1 MSGSVWWFVRRGAY
15 LFRTEGFAGL
25 LSGTGRHLTQLLRGL
40 YWSEEFVIYATD
52 TCGYGIGLSEPS
64 VEGLEV
70 YVIHTE
76 TDVLK
81 LCAAGYED
89 VRCIVRP
96 AGRRLSSGAVG
107 FCAFVNRRVS
117 HVAWVAFN
125 ATAKRGFDSLPYDID
140 FENGEAA
147 WGGALTISRYRNLG
161 LYRYVMAWRMRYCH
175 ERGCPVLVDSTSLLN
190 VASLR
195 SQATYNP
202 EVRAVGHY
210 RRFLRRSRWTQR
222 EPGISQAALY
232 GTAQ

>member
-1 MSGSVWWFVRRGAY
+1 MNIAPGWYVRRGVH
-15 LFRTEGFAGL
+15 LLRSEGVAGL
-25 LSGTGRHLTQLLRGL
+25 LSGTGRHLTQLLRGI

-52 TCGYGIGLSEPS
+52 TCGYEIGLAEPS

-70 YVIHTE
+70 YVLHTE
-76 TDVLK
+76 ADVVRL
-81 LCAAGYED
+81 LAAGYED

-96 AGRRLSSGAVG
+96 TGSRLSSGAVG
-107 FCAFVNRRVS
+107 FCAFVNRRVA
-117 HVAWVAFN
+117 HVAWVAFD
-125 ATAKRGFDSLPYDID
+125 AAAKRGFDSLPYDVQ

-147 WGGALTISRYRNLG
+147 WGGALTISSYRNLG

-175 ERGCPVLVDSTSLLN
+175 ERGCPVLVDSTSLRN

-202 EVRAVGHY
+202 EIRAIGRY
-210 RRFLRRSRWTQR
+210 RRFLHWSRWTQR
-222 EPGISQAALY
+222 EPGISQAALC